1 MDGIVSVS
9 GVGAVASSAQ
19 IQAEYQAKSAAKQIE
34 VVRDLGA
41 SALKLIQ
48 ASFVTTS
55 NSVGSDLDVR
65 V

>member
-1 MDGIVSVS
+1 MDGLVSVG

-19 IQAEYQAKSAAKQIE
+19 IQATAQVQAVARTKDVTE
-34 VVRDLGA
+34 NLGA

-48 ASFVTTS
+48 ASFVPVDS
-55 NSVGSDLDVR
+55 GSQNDLDVR